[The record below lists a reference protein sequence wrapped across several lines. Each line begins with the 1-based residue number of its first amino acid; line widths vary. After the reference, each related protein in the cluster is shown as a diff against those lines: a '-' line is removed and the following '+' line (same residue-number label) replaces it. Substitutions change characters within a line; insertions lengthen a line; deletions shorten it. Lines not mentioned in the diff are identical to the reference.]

1 MAESVYEGRSD
12 TRRCLGCPWG
22 LFSFPAG
29 GKGARPKQ
37 AQTFCAVF
45 FKGLGLEYGPW
56 ELQFQPPICGNNY
69 MSLKR
74 DSGGSWLSPFALL
87 LGTKEGCS

>member
-1 MAESVYEGRSD
+1 MDAH
-12 TRRCLGCPWG
+12 
-22 LFSFPAG
+22 G
-29 GKGARPKQ
+29 GSSASQLVVKVPGQSR
-37 AQTFCAVF
+37 QTFCAVF